1 MRKETESSVDE
12 IQTKKVYFLVIEY
25 IKTLIKNDDIAFG
38 SKLPSERQL
47 METLGLGRNSIRE
60 ALRSLEN
67 MGIIESHHGQGNY
80 LKNHMDKSLYSMLS
94 LLLLIDEC
102 NYKEICQLRRII
114 EIGAYLLSIKQAK
127 DSELM
132 ELFHSLHN
140 LKNCNL
146 KERTIYDKNFHDTL
160 IDISGNRLLQ
170 LLNRTL
176 AQLFEN
182 SIHKILDQITPE
194 EWQELLAYHE
204 QIWEC
209 LTKRDESGGIR
220 AIMRH
225 YDMLDIED

>member
-176 AQLFEN
+176 A
-182 SIHKILDQITPE
+182 IHKILDQITPE